1 MTAGSRSAAGKSV
14 PGCWSRGVEGT
25 RTKDNYVSVG
35 GAVDGRPMIAA
46 EDDRRPLQRAHRD
59 GSGGHVPNREDIF
72 NLYVNRHTACR

>member
-1 MTAGSRSAAGKSV
+1 M
-14 PGCWSRGVEGT
+14 
-25 RTKDNYVSVG
+25 G

-72 NLYVNRHTACR
+72 NLYVNRQLVGDPLWEVEPV